1 MFRQVLE
8 CWKHNILVETL
19 SLITWYVHTMRSGA
33 HGHCVYISGNALLPV
48 LQILYF
54 LFPTVLKQYLLVVY
68 QNIRVANL
76 INSIS
81 VY

>member
-1 MFRQVLE
+1 
-8 CWKHNILVETL
+8 
-19 SLITWYVHTMRSGA
+19 MRSGA

-68 QNIRVANL
+68 QIIRVANL